1 VVVRTDYRPG
11 SLGNSV
17 SGRSSF
23 RLEREL
29 GRSVMAKDDK
39 KVDLDSLVDAVGASK
54 DGELEKNILL
64 SDVDPADGSQEVREN
79 KNNPEIFGGTS
90 AEDLP
95 EAPVDAMYAA
105 QVLAQRAWEK
115 GQGEAAAIPDPE
127 ADKAKEAAKADKK

>member
-1 VVVRTDYRPG
+1 
-11 SLGNSV
+11 
-17 SGRSSF
+17 
-23 RLEREL
+23 
-29 GRSVMAKDDK
+29 MAKDDK

-105 QVLAQRAWEK
+105 QVLPFLILKQTRPRK
-115 GQGEAAAIPDPE
+115 QPRRTRSNDQ
-127 ADKAKEAAKADKK
+127 